1 MSVFKPL
8 TALLLS
14 LCMVGCGF
22 NVKPTNEPKRLPPSD
37 VMKMCQALKPLDGS
51 TMADLVSKIGEVSTQ
66 YKECA
71 LLHKELVEWVD
82 RSPK

>member
-1 MSVFKPL
+1 
-8 TALLLS
+8 
-14 LCMVGCGF
+14 MVGCGF
-22 NVKPTNEPKRLPPSD
+22 NVKPDNEPKRMPSAA
-37 VMKMCQALKPLDGS
+37 VMKLCLPLTPLDGS
-51 TMADLVSKIGEVSTQ
+51 TMGDLVNKISEMSLQ